1 MSLLARLFR
10 NGPPAAGPR
19 LPAGYRLYAIGDVH
33 GRDDLLAELLARID
47 EDSTQRCPVKRIL
60 LFLGDLIDRGPASRE
75 VVERLRT
82 LRPAGTRLVFL
93 AGNHEEV
100 LLRILD
106 GNAALIQDWL
116 KFGGAECLISYG
128 ADPDQLRQSEPAL
141 AIEVVRRAI
150 PKAHADFLRG
160 FDDTFRAGDYLFVHA
175 GIRPGTPLDEQAP
188 ADLRWIREPFL
199 GDNREHG
206 FVVVHGHTIR
216 PQVVERS
223 NRIGIDTGAYRHGVL
238 TALGL
243 EGDERWFLQAGTVPT
258 GFSQALGNR
267 ADSSALDAVSSQS
280 G

>member
-1 MSLLARLFR
+1 VSLLARLF
-10 NGPPAAGPR
+10 GKAPPAAGPR
-19 LPAGYRLYAIGDVH
+19 LPAGYRLYALGDIH
-33 GRDDLLAELLARID
+33 GRDDLLAELLTRID
-47 EDSTQRCPVKRIL
+47 EDCARRRPAKRIL
-60 LFLGDLIDRGPASRE
+60 LFLGDLIDRGPASKE

-82 LRPAGTRLVFL
+82 LRSPGTRMVFL

-106 GNAALIQDWL
+106 GEAGLIKDWL
-116 KFGGAECLISYG
+116 KFGGAECLRSYG
-128 ADPDQLRQSEPAL
+128 ADPDRLRQLDPGQ
-141 AIEVVRRAI
+141 AIEAVRRVI
-150 PKAHADFLRG
+150 PETHANFLRG

-175 GIRPGTPLDEQAP
+175 GIRPGIPLDEQEP

-199 GDNREHG
+199 GDSREHG

-238 TALGL
+238 TAMGL
-243 EGDERWFLQAGTVPT
+243 DGGERWFLQAGAVQSEFGQLP
-258 GFSQALGNR
+258 GNR
-267 ADSSALDAVSSQS
+267 ADSSALDAVSGQS